1 MLLEKK
7 KTRWSF
13 RPLLVLILLTI
24 VIGTPRSTRADVVT
38 DWNQTA
44 ITSFNA
50 ANTRFVLQTRTLAM
64 LHAAIFDAV
73 NSVDHRYKP
82 YAIDLQAPTGAS
94 PEAAAAAA
102 AHRVLVS
109 LIPTQLANLDAAY
122 VTSLAAI
129 PDGASKTDGVTVG
142 ETVAAGILALRSADG
157 SSLSLPYTQPPAPG
171 VWQPTPPGFLPA
183 AGVPWGNV
191 TPFTLQSST
200 QFLSEGPPALTSHR
214 YTADFNEVKRLGA
227 INSATRTADQT
238 EAALFWLA
246 NAHFIWNPI
255 ARLAANSRQNSLS
268 QNARLFALLNL
279 AGADAIISGY
289 KTKYTYNFWR
299 PITAIRAADTDGND
313 DTTADPT
320 WTPLA
325 VTPAHP
331 DYISNHSVYS
341 AAAAKVLALFFADDN
356 FDFSISTSTSPNGAI
371 RSYHSFSQAA
381 NECGLARIWVG
392 YHFQTAVRHGLN
404 QGKQIGRF
412 AFKHYLRP
420 IRGHDRHDDDDD
432 DDDNN

>member
-1 MLLEKK
+1 MFSHFNIKQIIRSLK
-7 KTRWSF
+7 F
-13 RPLLVLILLTI
+13 RSVVATLLVAFGLA
-24 VIGTPRSTRADVVT
+24 GTARADVVT

-73 NSVDHRYKP
+73 NSVDHSYKP

-102 AHRVLVS
+102 AHRVLVT

-122 VTSLAAI
+122 VASLAAI
-129 PDGASKTDGVTVG
+129 PDGSSKTDGITVG

-157 SSLSLPYTQPPAPG
+157 SSLNLPYTQPPAPG

-183 AGVPWGNV
+183 AAVAWGDV
-191 TPFTLQSST
+191 TPFTLRSGT
-200 QFLSEGPPALTSHR
+200 QFLSEGPPALTDEA
-214 YTADFNEVKRLGA
+214 YTADFNEVKSLGA
-227 INSATRTADQT
+227 INSTARTPDQT
-238 EAALFWLA
+238 EAAQFWLE
-246 NAHFIWNPI
+246 NSDLTWNLI
-255 ARLAANSRQNSLS
+255 ARLAANANQNSLS

-279 AGADAIISGY
+279 AAADALISGY

-331 DYISNHSVYS
+331 DYISNHAVYS
-341 AAAAKVLALFFADDN
+341 AAAANVLALVFADDN
-356 FDFSISTSTSPNGAI
+356 FDFSISTSTSPNGAV

-392 YHFQTAVRHGLN
+392 YHFHTAVRHGLS

-412 AFKHYLRP
+412 AFEHYLKP
-420 IRGHDRHDDDDD
+420 VNGHG
-432 DDDNN
+432 NND